1 MRALLLLGASV
12 VAVSLVL
19 GFTVFSGSPAKA
31 ARPSVHLVKAAPLK
45 VRGEQFR
52 PGENVRVTTGKRTV
66 RTKTNGNGY
75 FVITIPGSSRCESS
89 RVLARGPPA
98 AI

>member
-1 MRALLLLGASV
+1 LLLGASV
-12 VAVSLVL
+12 VAVALL
-19 GFTVFSGSPAKA
+19 GFTVFSGGSPAKA
-31 ARPSVHLVKAAPLK
+31 ARPSMHLVNAAPLK
-45 VRGEQFR
+45 VRGEHFR
-52 PGENVRVTTGKRTV
+52 PRENVRVTTGKRTV
-66 RTKTNGNGY
+66 RTKTNGDGY